1 MHRLSVL
8 TVALGM
14 AIGGSSWSA
23 TAAAQSAPAT
33 PPQAAAPP
41 SPSIAKDSRCFELR
55 TYYAA
60 PGKIEALHA
69 RFRDHTTRIFK
80 KHGMD
85 IVGYW
90 VPKDKPDTLVY
101 VLIHKSREAADASWK
116 AFRSDPEWMAARKA
130 SEDSAGGSLT
140 TKVEFVFMDATDYS
154 PLK

>member
-8 TVALGM
+8 MIALGL

-23 TAAAQSAPAT
+23 TAAAQSAPT
-33 PPQAAAPP
+33 PPPQPAAP

-69 RFRDHTTRIFK
+69 RFRDHTTRIFQ
-80 KHGMD
+80 KHGMS

-116 AFRSDPEWMAARKA
+116 AFREDPEWLAARKA
-130 SEDSAGGSLT
+130 SETNAGGSLT
-140 TKVEFVFMDATDYS
+140 TKVESVFMDATDYS

>member
-8 TVALGM
+8 MVALGL
-14 AIGGSSWSA
+14 AIGGSSA
-23 TAAAQSAPAT
+23 TASAQSAPTT
-33 PPQAAAPP
+33 PPQPAAPG
-41 SPSIAKDSRCFELR
+41 PSIAKDTRCFELR

-69 RFRDHTTRIFK
+69 RFRDHTTRIFQ
-80 KHGMD
+80 KHGMS

-101 VLIHKSREAADASWK
+101 ILIHKSREAADASWK
-116 AFRSDPEWMAARKA
+116 AFREDPEWVAARKA
-130 SEDSAGGSLT
+130 SEENSGGGSLT
-140 TKVEFVFMDATDYS
+140 TKVESVFMDATNYS